1 MATNFPSLIAF
12 YSPAPQMGKSTATKF
27 LIEGLGYTLVKF
39 AAPVKELSAAILTQ
53 MGVPEDEV
61 PAFIDGHRKEESLA
75 GYGFDH
81 LTSRYIQQVV
91 GTELGREKLDP
102 NLWTTLAGRKVRR
115 LLDKGE
121 RVVMDDMRFPNEY
134 DMVKQMGGECWC
146 IYNPRVPIPV
156 SDHPSEGLL
165 SNHSFNV
172 ALINDGTIEDLER
185 QILNRITRFKEAA

>member
-1 MATNFPSLIAF
+1 MVSKTPALIAF
-12 YSPAPQMGKSTATKF
+12 YSPAPQMGKTTATQL
-27 LIEGLGYTLVKF
+27 LIKGLGFHLVKF
-39 AAPVKELSAAILTQ
+39 AAPVKAVTSVFLRE
-53 MGVPEDEV
+53 MGIAEEEI

-75 GYGFDH
+75 PFGFEK
-81 LTSRYIQQVV
+81 LTSRVIQQVV
-91 GTELGREKLDP
+91 GTEAGREGLDP
-102 NLWTTLAGRKVRR
+102 NLWTTIAGRKVRR

-121 RVVMDDMRFPNEY
+121 RVVVDDMRFPNEY

-172 ALINDGTIEDLER
+172 ALINDGTVEDLHREVLR
-185 QILNRITRFKEAA
+185 HVTRF

>member
-1 MATNFPSLIAF
+1 MATNTPALIAF
-12 YSPAPQMGKSTATKF
+12 YSPAPQMGKTTATRF
-27 LIEGLGYTLVKF
+27 LTEGLGYKIVKF
-39 AAPVKELSAAILTQ
+39 AAPVKTITATFLLEI
-53 MGVPEDEV
+53 GVPKDEV
-61 PAFIDGHRKEESLA
+61 DDFLDGHRKEESLA
-75 GYGFDH
+75 AYGFDH

-91 GTELGREKLDP
+91 GTDLGRRKLDP
-102 NLWTTLAGRKVRR
+102 NIWTTVAGRKVRN
-115 LLDKGE
+115 LLDRGE

-185 QILNRITRFKEAA
+185 QILDHITRF